1 VADSQLLIIA
11 KAAKTLSATVRQFQ
25 QTRETK
31 RLRELAKAELKRH
44 GSAGLMARGIRRWW
58 MKIGMRKIRSNDGT
72 VMKATYGR
80 GRDNVASNDAAA
92 KATYRR
98 GRENVC
104 FDSLV
109 GATEENNL
117 KLTFEKKKD
126 KERNATN
133 AESARYNDVTTK
145 GSFGRGREKVTNHS
159 DAVVKVAY
167 GRIRENIVINNA
179 DNVAGEEKM
188 LQPIMMML
196 HREHTIEKEK
206 TLLAMML
213 LLQKA
218 HMAVEEKTL

>member
-1 VADSQLLIIA
+1 MVD
-11 KAAKTLSATVRQFQ
+11 
-25 QTRETK
+25 EDW
-31 RLRELAKAELKRH
+31 EE
-44 GSAGLMARGIRRWW
+44 
-58 MKIGMRKIRSNDGT
+58 KIRNNNDT

-80 GRDNVASNDAAA
+80 GRDKVKSNDAAA
-92 KATYRR
+92 KATYCR

-104 FDSLV
+104 FDLLV
-109 GATEENNL
+109 GVTEEKNL

-133 AESARYNDVTTK
+133 AESAHCNDVTTK
-145 GSFGRGREKVTNHS
+145 GLFGRGREKVTNHS
-159 DAVVKVAY
+159 NIVVKVVY

-188 LQPIMMML
+188 LQTITTML
-196 HREHTIEKEK
+196 HRKHAIEKEK
-206 TLLAMML
+206 TFLAMIL